1 MPEETFESFVQ
12 RLHTSQMSFDELAQI
27 CFKLKQ
33 ESKAMKDILTIIWE
47 TDALQEWAW
56 EDPEGEGSIADW
68 VRKYVKNIAEQSH
81 GGLRMIQ

>member
-12 RLHTSQMSFDELAQI
+12 RLNASQTSFDELAQI
-27 CFKLKQ
+27 CFELKQ

-47 TDALQEWAW
+47 TDALQGWAW

-68 VRKYVKNIAEQSH
+68 GLKKNYENKID
-81 GGLRMIQ
+81 LF